1 MLQNYT
7 CHGVADKRSRK
18 ELKVWKKSY
27 KLCLDIYRITERF
40 PKEER
45 YGLIS
50 QVRRSALS
58 IAMIKSLESKHL
70 NP

>member
-27 KLCLDIYRITERF
+27 RPCLDIYRITERF
-40 PKEER
+40 AKKER
-45 YGLIS
+45 YGMIS
-50 QVRRSALS
+50 QVRRSAVS
-58 IAMIKSLESKHL
+58 IAMIRSLENKHS